1 MKTHLKSCPHI
12 KESVKLCND
21 SNKNLEGPTIRSSSL
36 EQQSVKRQKT
46 QSQMTVIAKAR
57 WMLQQQADLN
67 HDLLHLF
74 LANQWP
80 YNGINNPET
89 IYFISKWVNAD
100 AEAPDCCQLS
110 GSILWKAVG
119 DSENIMETMAKG
131 KLATGQCDGWKDVAK
146 NSIRATL
153 MTVENE
159 VGMIWIVH

>member
-1 MKTHLKSCPHI
+1 
-12 KESVKLCND
+12 
-21 SNKNLEGPTIRSSSL
+21 
-36 EQQSVKRQKT
+36 
-46 QSQMTVIAKAR
+46 MTVIAKAR
-57 WMLQQQADLN
+57 WSLQQQADLN

-89 IYFISKWVNAD
+89 IYFINKWVNAD
-100 AEAPDCCQLS
+100 TEVPDCHQLS

-119 DSENIMETMAKG
+119 DS
-131 KLATGQCDGWKDVAK
+131 K
-146 NSIRATL
+146 NSIIAML